1 MYVMYTLGLE
11 ARHTSEKYV
20 IMKVFAR
27 DRANLFR
34 SMLKIIAFALILQ

>member
-11 ARHTSEKYV
+11 ARQEKYV
-20 IMKVFAR
+20 IMKFFAR
-27 DRANLFR
+27 DRAKLFR